1 MLSIDI
7 LIFLASEVM
16 KICICGGGSLGHVC
30 AGVFAQIPDIEL
42 YLFTRHP
49 DKWNEKLE
57 IIDVKD
63 RKFEASFSSVS
74 SDPKLVIPDC
84 DLVLLCLPGFL
95 IKDTLLAIKPY
106 LSLNTVVG
114 SIVSNTGFFIQAH
127 SVLSSTCKLFGF
139 QRTPFIARVGQY
151 GKSASLLGYKK
162 EVSVV
167 LENISDKLSFCRL
180 LEKLFVTPVVLL
192 DNYYEVT
199 LSNSNPILHTGRLY
213 SMWHAWDG
221 KPFDKPSLFYKEW
234 TIDAAQVIIDMDY
247 EFMSLL
253 DLLPVKKES
262 IPSLLDYYESKDA
275 TSLCKKL
282 RSIQAFQTIQSPMRQ
297 IEGGWVPDFNS
308 RYFTEDFPYGLR
320 FIRDLMIEKKINAP
334 IIEQVYNWG
343 ISKIDIK

>member
-1 MLSIDI
+1 
-7 LIFLASEVM
+7 M

-199 LSNSNPILHTGRLY
+199 LSIVILFFIQEGYIVCGMLG
-213 SMWHAWDG
+213 M
-221 KPFDKPSLFYKEW
+221 E
-234 TIDAAQVIIDMDY
+234 
-247 EFMSLL
+247 SLL
-253 DLLPVKKES
+253 
-262 IPSLLDYYESKDA
+262 ISLV
-275 TSLCKKL
+275 
-282 RSIQAFQTIQSPMRQ
+282 F
-297 IEGGWVPDFNS
+297 
-308 RYFTEDFPYGLR
+308 
-320 FIRDLMIEKKINAP
+320 FIKNGQLM
-334 IIEQVYNWG
+334 QRRL
-343 ISKIDIK
+343 S